1 MGFARC
7 NRCVALGLLG
17 IGTAKRLRAISD
29 RGSVPPSRCH
39 DPKAMNVPGF

>member
-17 IGTAKRLRAISD
+17 IGTAKRLCVTS
-29 RGSVPPSRCH
+29 GSLPVVPRRSRL
-39 DPKAMNVPGF
+39 DPKQKFR